1 MVSFGMNKVSF
12 GLNKV
17 SFGLNKVSFGINKVS
32 FGLNKVS
39 FGTNT
44 DYSQWEY
51 DCAVVRLVVTSMMY
65 VQFMYNVRGYLS
77 TLPLALK
84 SEGAKRQI
92 MPFHKQKAF

>member
-1 MVSFGMNKVSF
+1 MLGADQSAGWTSKFLKCGPAVLGAGSAISE
-12 GLNKV
+12 L
-17 SFGLNKVSFGINKVS
+17 I
-32 FGLNKVS
+32 
-39 FGTNT
+39 TT

>member
-1 MVSFGMNKVSF
+1 M
-12 GLNKV
+12 
-17 SFGLNKVSFGINKVS
+17 
-32 FGLNKVS
+32 
-39 FGTNT
+39 
-44 DYSQWEY
+44 
-51 DCAVVRLVVTSMMY
+51 RRVVTSMMY